1 MPLRAVTMGLQATS
15 ALIGATAQTAATLG
29 TVAASR
35 TKSCAETGLIMATI
49 PVREGVKALSGELSM
64 PTVPVLTRNCWH
76 GVERAWIEV
85 RGLDCP
91 DGAELGRVV
100 VDAVRAHPGVTSASL
115 NRPLSRLVVGFDG
128 DRPSLRDLCRLVDDA
143 EKRWRPVDS
152 AAKHNQAATRPKAL
166 PGDGLLMAI
175 RGATAGANAVGLGIA
190 LAGRTLRWPGLPIS
204 IGAAN
209 SLVNYQPALRRLVE
223 NRLGQ
228 PATNTTLTLVTA
240 AVHTG
245 TLALSSLTVDLMM
258 ETLKAT
264 ESRAQAQAWS
274 RHEPE
279 LARHADHADVHPP
292 SRPVPA
298 PAGPAERHTRRSA
311 FVQATSGAAVGA
323 ATRSLDKASQ
333 AVMVTAPKAMRTTRE
348 SFAAT
353 LGQGL
358 AKHHAVLPLCP
369 DSLRRLDRIDALLVD
384 PRVLCTDTL
393 RVVRVR
399 RAGDDA
405 KRSFAEERRT
415 TPAGDDELSLAWS
428 RAQELLEQ
436 SDLDTGWHPIPGM
449 PARGSDPGVE
459 ALVGSAHDQ
468 LASAILAEARRSG
481 LTLASVD
488 TDTSDELGE
497 LRPAFDELR
506 PLKGPLGHG
515 SVDDA
520 LTAALTSLQESGH
533 TVAVMSS
540 AGAQALSSADLGLGI
555 MPISDA
561 EPPPW
566 TADLIF
572 TSLAGVWQVLHALPA
587 ARTATQRGIEIA
599 TGASSLGALL
609 MLPGVRLRGPAPVAA
624 GAAAGLLSGYLL
636 ARRVLRVSAPLP
648 APIHEWHAMSVEQ
661 VRKVLPPPSDV
672 DQVANELTGLAPTG
686 RATLA
691 MRAMETAQRRA
702 RLTGRPRK
710 ALWQF
715 AKAVGAELS
724 DPLTPVLA
732 LGSAASAVLGSP
744 VDAVLVG
751 SVLTG
756 NSVLAASQ
764 RLRAESR
771 LNELLAQQIPP
782 ARKVTTGPGGVSVYT
797 DVIAAQLRP
806 GDVIE
811 VRTHEVIPAD
821 ARLIAEDDIE
831 VDEST
836 LTGESL
842 PVEKQIDPTPGAD
855 LAERRCM
862 LFAGTTVVAGTAVAL
877 VTAVGA
883 DTQARRAAE
892 LASAELPVVGLQHQL
907 SQLTNRAFP
916 VSMAGGALVAALG
929 LLRRRGL
936 RQAVASG
943 IAVTVAA
950 VPEGMPLVATLAQ
963 AASARRLAEYGALV
977 RIPRSV
983 EALGRV
989 DAVCFDKTGTLSEN
1003 RLRVARVLPADGYS
1017 REEVLRYAAH
1027 AAPASSGGPHV
1038 HATDR
1043 AIIEAALS
1051 GNPARAATMR
1061 PAQRGEEE
1069 PRNPAPAR
1077 SNGSGPG
1084 AAPMPDAKAMKGAAH
1099 LPFRSGRS
1107 FSASVSDDELTV
1119 KGAPEV
1125 VLAACRSVDS
1135 DPRGDD
1141 AARAAGGGGAGQ
1153 SGEASDSDWDPEN
1166 TVRQLAAEG
1175 LRVIAVARRRLT
1187 PQQAKLV
1194 QDDDDA
1200 IADLAGDE
1208 LSLAGF
1214 LGLSDTPRA
1223 EAPGLIAALSER
1235 ELDIRLITGD
1245 HPITATAIARE
1256 LGIPVTA
1263 EEVISGAEWD
1273 ALSRKDQERAVT
1285 ERVIFA
1291 RMSPENKVQ
1300 IVQTLERV
1308 GKVCAMVGDGSND
1321 AAAIRAATVGVAV
1334 VARDSD
1340 PARTAADVVLV
1351 DGRIEALLNAIEE
1364 GGQLWQRVQA
1374 AVSVLLGGN
1383 AGEVGFAVIGS
1394 AISGSSPLNT
1404 RQLLLVN
1411 MLTDA
1416 LPAAALAVSKP
1427 GGPVQ
1432 PAGRG
1437 PDQRALWRA
1446 VTIRGTTTAAAA
1458 TAAWTMAR
1466 FTGRPRRASTVALV
1480 ALVSAQLGQTL
1491 LDSRAPLVVL
1501 TTGGSLVA
1509 MGTLI
1514 SIPGISQLLGCT
1526 PLGPLGW
1533 AQALGSAG
1541 AATVALAAAGRA
1553 VGGQSPSEQDVLEPN
1568 VDGPSDET
1576 AQPSQ
1581 RRNAKAPRT
1590 SAAPARSEGERP
1602 LRLVGRREHP
1612 SSTTYV

>member
-1 MPLRAVTMGLQATS
+1 
-15 ALIGATAQTAATLG
+15 
-29 TVAASR
+29 
-35 TKSCAETGLIMATI
+35 MATI
-49 PVREGVKALSGELSM
+49 PVREGVRALSGELPM
-64 PTVPVLTRNCWH
+64 PTAPVLTRNCWQ
-76 GVERAWIEV
+76 GGERAWIEV
-85 RGLDCP
+85 RGLDRP

-115 NRPLSRLVVGFDG
+115 NRPLSRLVVGFDS

-143 EKRWRPVDS
+143 EKHWPADN
-152 AAKHNQAATRPKAL
+152 AAKHKQAATRPNAL
-166 PGDGLLMAI
+166 PGDGLPMAV
-175 RGATAGANAVGLGIA
+175 RGATAGANAVGLGIV
-190 LAGRTLRWPGLPIS
+190 LAGRMLRWPSLPTS
-204 IGAAN
+204 VGAAN
-209 SLVNYQPALRRLVE
+209 SLVNYQPALRRLIE

-228 PATNTTLTLVTA
+228 PAANTTLTLVTA

-264 ESRAQAQAWS
+264 ESRAQAQAWR

-279 LARHADHADVHPP
+279 LARHADHADVYPP

-298 PAGPAERHTRRSA
+298 PPGPAERHTRRSA
-311 FVQATSGAAVGA
+311 FVQAASGAAVGA
-323 ATRSLDKASQ
+323 ATRSLDKTSR

-358 AKHHAVLPLCP
+358 AKHHAVLPLRP
-369 DSLRRLDRIDALLVD
+369 DSLRGLDRIDTLLVD

-393 RVVRVR
+393 RVVHVR
-399 RAGDDA
+399 GAH
-405 KRSFAEERRT
+405 
-415 TPAGDDELSLAWS
+415 DDELSLAWS
-428 RAQELLEQ
+428 RARELLEQ
-436 SDLDTGWHPIPGM
+436 SDLNTGWHPVPGM
-449 PARGSDPGVE
+449 SERGSNPAVE
-459 ALVGSAHDQ
+459 ALVGFAHDE
-468 LASAILAEARRSG
+468 LASAVLAEARRAG
-481 LTLASVD
+481 LDLASID
-488 TDTSDELGE
+488 TDAPDELGE
-497 LRPAFDELR
+497 LRSAFDELH
-506 PLKGPLGHG
+506 PSEGPLGRG

-520 LTAALTSLQESGH
+520 LTAALASLQGSGR

-566 TADLIF
+566 TADLVF
-572 TSLAGVWQVLHALPA
+572 AGLAGVWQVLHALPA
-587 ARTATQRGIEIA
+587 ARTATRRGIEIA
-599 TGASSLGALL
+599 TGASSLGALS
-609 MLPGVRLRGPAPVAA
+609 MLPGVRFRGPAPVSV

-636 ARRVLRVSAPLP
+636 ARRVLRAPAPLP

-661 VRKVLPPPSDV
+661 VRKMLPPPDAA
-672 DQVANELTGLAPTG
+672 DGLTGSAPTG
-686 RATLA
+686 RVTLA
-691 MRAMETAQRRA
+691 GRAMETAQRRA
-702 RLTGRPRK
+702 RLAGRPPK
-710 ALWQF
+710 AVWQF

-732 LGSAASAVLGSP
+732 LGSAASALLGSP
-744 VDAVLVG
+744 IDAVLVG

-782 ARKVTTGPGGVSVYT
+782 ARKVTTGPGGVPVYT
-797 DVIAAQLRP
+797 DVIAAELRP

-821 ARLIAEDDIE
+821 ARLIDEDDIE

-892 LASAELPVVGLQHQL
+892 LASAELPIVGLQHQL

-1003 RLRVARVLPADGYS
+1003 RLRVTRVLPADGYS
-1017 REEVLRYAAH
+1017 RDDVLRYAAH
-1027 AAPASSGGPHV
+1027 AAPASNGGPHV

-1051 GNPARAATMR
+1051 SKAATMR
-1061 PAQRGEEE
+1061 PAQGSAEE
-1069 PRNPAPAR
+1069 PRNPTVVG

-1084 AAPMPDAKAMKGAAH
+1084 VEPMPDASATTGAAH

-1135 DPRGDD
+1135 DPRGED
-1141 AARAAGGGGAGQ
+1141 AARAAKGGGAGQ
-1153 SGEASDSDWDPEN
+1153 SGTASDPGWDPET

-1223 EAPGLIAALSER
+1223 EAPGLIAALAER
-1235 ELDIRLITGD
+1235 EVGIRLITGD

-1256 LGIPVTA
+1256 LGMPVTA

-1273 ALSRKDQERAVT
+1273 ALSRRDQERAVT

-1300 IVQTLERV
+1300 IVQTLERI

-1334 VARDSD
+1334 VARGSD

-1383 AGEVGFAVIGS
+1383 AGEVGFAIIGS

-1427 GGPVQ
+1427 GGPAQ
-1432 PAGRG
+1432 SAGRG

-1501 TTGGSLVA
+1501 TTGGSLIA

-1541 AATVALAAAGRA
+1541 AATVALAVAGRV
-1553 VGGQSPSEQDVLEPN
+1553 VGNRGSSEQGVFEPN
-1568 VDGPSDET
+1568 VVGSSDET
-1576 AQPSQ
+1576 ARPSQ
-1581 RRNAKAPRT
+1581 RRSAKAPRT
-1590 SAAPARSEGERP
+1590 PPSPARSEGERP
-1602 LRLVGRREHP
+1602 LRLVGRQEHP